1 MTGDPDRIAVPT
13 NGRKPHPVEPLEPLE
28 PLRGEPPTAEP
39 TRDKAPRI
47 FDPSDPALLGAV
59 SPRNLA
65 VGFGIVASL
74 VLLAVGRSRLRRGR

>member
-1 MTGDPDRIAVPT
+1 MTEDPDRIAVPT
-13 NGRKPHPVEPLEPLE
+13 NGRKPHPVAPLE

-39 TRDKAPRI
+39 PRSQSPRI

-59 SPRNLA
+59 SPRGLA

-74 VLLAVGRSRLRRGR
+74 ILLAVGRSRLRRGR